1 MTPTSNPTG
10 QAARN
15 HTTTH
20 NYFNPRSQIINRN
33 SVATHN
39 SGENITTE
47 DTSNSSNSDNI
58 TNNPNFD
65 PIEPEMSYISPHQA
79 DSTQGNRCRAVTVY
93 DEFAV
98 KHSNPTYVLIKMPVT
113 DAEMCD
119 FRKILEGFSTY
130 LVNEATQSKKD
141 IKYEP
146 GTASGYFSSLYNALL
161 KKDGWGCFTTPP
173 WYQGMNTKI
182 KEALTKIAADQGK
195 ITSDLE
201 DRKKAITRT
210 PFKNALEAILGQSTS
225 RTQVLNWQRW

>member
-1 MTPTSNPTG
+1 MTPTPNLTG
-10 QAARN
+10 QAARIN
-15 HTTTH
+15 STTH
-20 NYFNPRSQIINRN
+20 SFFAPRSQRINGN

-161 KKDGWGCFTTPP
+161 KKGWMGLFYYSTMVPRD
-173 WYQGMNTKI
+173 
-182 KEALTKIAADQGK
+182 EH
-195 ITSDLE
+195 E
-201 DRKKAITRT
+201 D
-210 PFKNALEAILGQSTS
+210 
-225 RTQVLNWQRW
+225 